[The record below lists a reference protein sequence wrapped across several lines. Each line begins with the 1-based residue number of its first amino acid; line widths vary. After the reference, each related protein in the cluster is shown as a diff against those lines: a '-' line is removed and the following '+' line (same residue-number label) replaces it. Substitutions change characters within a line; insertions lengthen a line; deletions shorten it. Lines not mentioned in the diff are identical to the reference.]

1 MKIRATPIPVVMLIL
16 ALASIPF
23 VLGSASAQNAQKL
36 SVNAADYPTL
46 GNPTSAVETPD
57 GRYVFVSVT
66 NVGGP
71 NFTGPDST
79 GARKGVVSGVQIFH
93 DAEGTLTS
101 AGFIRLGSSGANGL
115 ALLPGG
121 KTLVVGAGDDGVAV
135 LDVQD
140 AIHGTAKPVFA
151 AQGAGAGT
159 FDVVATPDGRY
170 VFSANEYGVVAQQ
183 RGNVGVI
190 AVEPDANGRVT
201 QPVTLEQIPLGD
213 VVPSLTLSRD
223 GTRLYVA
230 TELVPAK
237 SALQIAGTGNPALSK
252 NDCVQAKG
260 SPTMPNGLITVIDV
274 LRAETSEYAGQDA
287 VLSRTA
293 AGCSPVRLIE
303 ASDASAIFVSA
314 RGDDA
319 VLQFNPA
326 LLESDPDHAFLRSI
340 PAGGDSAVGLL
351 LFDHDRLLAVAN
363 SNRFANS
370 AGSLTLLN
378 VAKPAEPS
386 LLQTLPTGTFPRNLS
401 LASDGRSFYLTN
413 YTSRSLER
421 VIVAPAP
428 ITVASRN

>member
-1 MKIRATPIPVVMLIL
+1 
-16 ALASIPF
+16 
-23 VLGSASAQNAQKL
+23 
-36 SVNAADYPTL
+36 
-46 GNPTSAVETPD
+46 
-57 GRYVFVSVT
+57 
-66 NVGGP
+66 
-71 NFTGPDST
+71 
-79 GARKGVVSGVQIFH
+79 
-93 DAEGTLTS
+93 
-101 AGFIRLGSSGANGL
+101 
-115 ALLPGG
+115 
-121 KTLVVGAGDDGVAV
+121 
-135 LDVQD
+135 
-140 AIHGTAKPVFA
+140 
-151 AQGAGAGT
+151 
-159 FDVVATPDGRY
+159 
-170 VFSANEYGVVAQQ
+170 
-183 RGNVGVI
+183 
-190 AVEPDANGRVT
+190 
-201 QPVTLEQIPLGD
+201 
-213 VVPSLTLSRD
+213 
-223 GTRLYVA
+223 
-230 TELVPAK
+230 
-237 SALQIAGTGNPALSK
+237 
-252 NDCVQAKG
+252 
-260 SPTMPNGLITVIDV
+260 LITVIDV

-351 LFDHDRLLAVAN
+351 LFDHDSLLAVAN